1 MSLGYSWQKF
11 YEAAV
16 LETDFRKMP
25 DRIAK
30 AEQAI
35 QQRLSDSP
43 PPKIEA
49 AELHAIGNTLAALTV
64 LKAQSTT
71 PESRN
76 GYHEKF
82 AQGEELDDSTA

>member
-1 MSLGYSWQKF
+1 MSLVYGWQKF

-25 DRIAK
+25 DRVAK

-35 QQRLSDSP
+35 QQRLSVSP

-49 AELHAIGNTLAALTV
+49 AELQAIGNTLTALAV
-64 LKAQSTT
+64 LKAESTT
-71 PESRN
+71 PDSSP
-76 GYHEKF
+76 GHHEKF
-82 AQGEELDDSTA
+82 ALGEQVNGPTA